1 MLQLFYSKWK
11 RERDGGHRHFQR
23 MMLKRK
29 TKMYKPKNAIT
40 IFYLLLNRFNVE

>member
-1 MLQLFYSKWK
+1 MLQFFIQNGKK
-11 RERDGGHRHFQR
+11 RDGGHRHFQR

-29 TKMYKPKNAIT
+29 TKMYTPKNAIT